1 MKDINLLKQALPY
14 IKQYRHKVFV
24 IKLGGEVVSSRER
37 LDALAEE
44 IALLHELN
52 VHLAIIHG
60 GGPQLS
66 ETAEKLGIEA
76 GETTEDGLF
85 TLIEVECLG
94 ACVNA
99 PMVQINDDFYEDLS
113 AVRMKEI
120 LAMLQRGEQPPV
132 GSQTGR
138 QTSAPATGATTLRD
152 GGSA

>member
-66 ETAEKLGIEA
+66 ETADKLGIEA
-76 GETTEDGLF
+76 KK
-85 TLIEVECLG
+85 V
-94 ACVNA
+94 A
-99 PMVQINDDFYEDLS
+99 
-113 AVRMKEI
+113 
-120 LAMLQRGEQPPV
+120 
-132 GSQTGR
+132 GR
-138 QTSAPATGATTLRD
+138 AR
-152 GGSA
+152 